1 MISMVEDT
9 KTQESAAEDIE
20 LMYQVASGEE
30 AAFVRLVEKHQ
41 NSVIGTVAKMLG
53 SPTEAEDIAQQV
65 FVRVWKSAKKYKPTA
80 KFTTYLFTITRNLVF
95 NETRRK
101 KVRKQV
107 SLEEQGEEWGAQHT
121 DESSG
126 SPSEEYLKEELIRA
140 VDRAIAKLPKKQR
153 MAVVLRR
160 YEDMPYDEIAK
171 VLGLSVSA
179 VKSQLF
185 RARGVLKEELASY
198 LDCL

>member
-1 MISMVEDT
+1 MVEDT

-95 NETRRK
+95 NETRRR

-107 SLEEQGEEWGAQHT
+107 SLEEQGEEWGSQYT

-126 SPSEEYLKEELIRA
+126 SPSEEYLKEELIKA

-185 RARGVLKEELASY
+185 RARGILKEELASY
-198 LDCL
+198 LDE

>member
-1 MISMVEDT
+1 MVEDT

-198 LDCL
+198 LDE